1 MNAKSFKFQNSSK
14 DKKNPE
20 ASIRFG
26 GCPSNLELDLG
37 GGEGGEDNT
46 CMMGGRVGKYT
57 CGVKKVPLWRP
68 PLSLSHSVASHSDLI
83 SPGLS
88 ALCQGMSL
96 GTALRQGQCV
106 SVKMQRLSPIG
117 LNGFVCIWSRT
128 RADYL

>member
-1 MNAKSFKFQNSSK
+1 MPKASNFKILQKTKRTQKPAFALEGV
-14 DKKNPE
+14 P
-20 ASIRFG
+20 
-26 GCPSNLELDLG
+26 PNLELDLG
-37 GGEGGEDNT
+37 CGEGGEDNT

-88 ALCQGMSL
+88 ALCQGTSL

-106 SVKMQRLSPIG
+106 SVKMQRLSPIV